1 LNFKKLIKEMSSV
14 EFKQVPPSGVLY
26 NIPPSESD
34 YIVSTRFQEFLSDS
48 TSAYSPGQIVRFTI
62 NSADSVLDGRNSFYR
77 FQLNPS
83 FGTSVNS
90 PRLDLGGI
98 HSMINT
104 HRILL
109 SNGTE
114 IERLD
119 SYNKLYAIARRY
131 MLDEDYVKNL
141 EASYSQDSQNDLWY
155 RQDSFEYPGV
165 DYAASTYTATTGVV
179 AALLATSDAREYID
193 VGDYV
198 EIVGTTAGDGGS
210 GLVVDVGAATFTIDC
225 VGAAGMNIAAGA
237 FSRIIVWKKYKSE
250 RSIITN
256 QQGLNQYGA
265 TLANAGF
272 SLTNSAINVMFR
284 PFSDFWNN
292 SKMIPL
298 MFMRNLT
305 FEITL
310 EYPNLCF
317 YQESAIAGYANAAA
331 ANYFTYTV
339 SNCRMIACLRQPS
352 ESMKNML
359 LNMYNSPQG
368 IPIAFNSFWHNTNTI
383 TSTGS
388 VQLVI
393 PVRVK
398 SARGVV
404 SAWYYPYSE
413 SNEQLAQQ
421 YKSISTTP
429 KNGTTGYQYIIGSQR
444 FPAYAEVNTEGVL
457 NGEALHHALSVQN
470 ALGVPNHPSSLN
482 RYDYNATN
490 TFPAGSYATS
500 GAVRTKNESKAFIM
514 AINTSSSDCM
524 SCGQDLTSNQLQLQ
538 ISRTSGYNGSNVLRS
553 WVLHDRLL
561 LISSANT
568 VVIY

>member
-1 LNFKKLIKEMSSV
+1 MASV
-14 EFKQVPPSGVLY
+14 EFKQQPPSGLLY
-26 NIPPSESD
+26 NVPSSQSD

-48 TSAYSPGQIVRFTI
+48 TSAYSPGQIIRFTI

-83 FGTSVNS
+83 FGTTVNS
-90 PRLDLGGI
+90 PRIDLGGI
-98 HSMINT
+98 HAMINT

-119 SYNKLYAIARRY
+119 SYNKLYAVARRY
-131 MLDEDYVKNL
+131 MLDESYVKNL

-155 RQDSFEYPGV
+155 RQDSFELPSAAEAKYV
-165 DYAASTYTATTGVV
+165 AASGAVTTIASIDV
-179 AALLATSDAREYID
+179 RQYID

-198 EIVGTTAGDGGS
+198 EV
-210 GLVVDVGAATFTIDC
+210 VGAAASAGASGTVIAT
-225 VGAAGMNIAAGA
+225 AAGGFTLDVAGLADIAVAGI
-237 FSRIIVWKKYKSE
+237 SRIIVWKKYKSE
-250 RSIITN
+250 RAIITN
-256 QQGLNQYGA
+256 QQGVDQYGQ
-265 TLANAGF
+265 TLSTAGF
-272 SLTNSAINVMFR
+272 ALTNNAINVMFK

-292 SKMIPL
+292 AKMIPL

-317 YQESAIAGYANAAA
+317 YQESAVAGYANSASTT
-331 ANYFTYTV
+331 YFTYTV

-352 ESMKNML
+352 ESMKNVL

-444 FPAYAEVNTEGVL
+444 FPAYAEVNTDGVL
-457 NGEALHHALSVQN
+457 NGEAMHHAMSVQN
-470 ALGVPNHPSSLN
+470 ALGVPNHPTSLN
-482 RYDYNATN
+482 RYDFNATN
-490 TFPAGSYATS
+490 TFPAGCYATS

-514 AINTSSSDCM
+514 AINTSSSDVI
-524 SCGQDLTSNQLQLQ
+524 SCGADLTSNQLQLQ
-538 ISRTSGYNGSNVLRS
+538 ISRTGGYNGSNVLRS

-568 VVIY
+568 VVVY